1 MVRTKRVY
9 EPRSAEDG
17 YRLLIMRKWP
27 RGVRK
32 DAVDAWDKELGPSL
46 ALLAGFRQ
54 GSVPWPEYVRRYT
67 AEMRSKPAVLR
78 AVADRAR
85 TETVTLLCGCAE
97 EARCHRSLLKRL
109 VEDAMR
115 GSGQGLDAGRRR
127 AGPIRQRKA
136 GGHDG

>member
-46 ALLAGFRQ
+46 ELLAGFRQ
-54 GSVPWPEYVRRYT
+54 GRVPWAEYVRRYT
-67 AEMRSKPAVLR
+67 LEMRGKPEAIR
-78 AVADRAR
+78 AVAERVR
-85 TETVTLLCGCAE
+85 RETVTLLCGCE
-97 EARCHRSLLKRL
+97 DENRCHRSLLKRL
-109 VEDAMR
+109 VEEVWKK
-115 GSGQGLDAGRRR
+115 GSR
-127 AGPIRQRKA
+127 
-136 GGHDG
+136 